1 MAVYKA
7 VKLKQKKAVVCL
19 CRLC

>member
-1 MAVYKA
+1 MTVY
-7 VKLKQKKAVVCL
+7 VKLKQNKAVVCL

>member
-1 MAVYKA
+1 MKVY
-7 VKLKQKKAVVCL
+7 VKLKQMKAVVCL